1 MVGGEP
7 VFLFEIDAAWFTCLL
22 VFAPIRR
29 ASFSM
34 QMFSAA
40 EHRATSLLH
49 RIMLKL
55 KQQCSHRYL
64 LLGSCLYNCE
74 IYRCASIWRH
84 GRS

>member
-1 MVGGEP
+1 
-7 VFLFEIDAAWFTCLL
+7 
-22 VFAPIRR
+22 
-29 ASFSM
+29 M